1 MKKYG
6 AKLTASCR
14 YNKIIVRIPKNAKLT
29 SVVNFY
35 YIYIYIYIYIYVNMY
50 IYIYIYTHIYIY
62 MLKNI
67 YK

>member
-14 YNKIIVRIPKNAKLT
+14 YNKIIFRIPKNAKLT

-35 YIYIYIYIYIYVNMY
+35 YIYIYICKYV
-50 IYIYIYTHIYIY
+50 YIYIYTHIYIY
-62 MLKNI
+62 IYMLKNI

>member
-29 SVVNFY
+29 
-35 YIYIYIYIYIYVNMY
+35 YICKYV
-50 IYIYIYTHIYIY
+50 YIYIYTHIYIY
-62 MLKNI
+62 VKEYI
-67 YK
+67 

>member
-14 YNKIIVRIPKNAKLT
+14 YNKIIFRIPKNAKLT

-35 YIYIYIYIYIYVNMY
+35 YIYIYIYICKYV
-50 IYIYIYTHIYIY
+50 YIYIYTHIYIY
-62 MLKNI
+62 I
-67 YK
+67 YVKEYI

>member
-14 YNKIIVRIPKNAKLT
+14 YNKIIFRIPKNAKLT

-35 YIYIYIYIYIYVNMY
+35 YIYIYICKYVY

-62 MLKNI
+62 I
-67 YK
+67 C

>member
-35 YIYIYIYIYIYVNMY
+35 YIYIYIYIYVNMY
-50 IYIYIYTHIYIY
+50 LYIYTHIYIY
-62 MLKNI
+62 I
-67 YK
+67 YVKEYI

>member
-14 YNKIIVRIPKNAKLT
+14 YNKIIFRIPKNAKLT

-35 YIYIYIYIYIYVNMY
+35 YIYIYIYVNMY